1 MYLLTWLKVTTSLWM
16 WLDPSG
22 MSLPTLD
29 QSEVSIRSRDQSP
42 PMTAHL
48 DHLTVGLGL
57 PEARQLSVTSSP
69 FFTSSSEGVDTST
82 LGGAAAGIELDT
94 GVKRG
99 CG

>member
-1 MYLLTWLKVTTSLWM
+1 
-16 WLDPSG
+16 

-29 QSEVSIRSRDQSP
+29 QSEGSIRSRDQP
-42 PMTAHL
+42 PPIPAHL

-69 FFTSSSEGVDTST
+69 FFTSSREGVDTST
-82 LGGAAAGIELDT
+82 LGGAAAGIELES